1 MMINTMM
8 EYNDEDGDED
18 DEEDLE
24 EVDGSEAERCAHTER
39 LKSRHQ
45 LNMKMI
51 IILLVMMATGMI
63 TMVIMTMV
71 MIPENRWRTIFKL
84 LVEPTKTPTEIL
96 VWVKWVPQMLDV
108 F

>member
-45 LNMKMI
+45 LKRMI
-51 IILLVMMATGMI
+51 ILLMMLVMMATGMI
-63 TMVIMTMV
+63 PMVIMKMHC
-71 MIPENRWRTIFKL
+71 NGDDSRK
-84 LVEPTKTPTEIL
+84 
-96 VWVKWVPQMLDV
+96 
-108 F
+108 

>member
-8 EYNDEDGDED
+8 EYNDEDGDEDDED

-45 LNMKMI
+45 LKMKRMI
-51 IILLVMMATGMI
+51 ILLMMLVMMATGMI
-63 TMVIMTMV
+63 PMVIMTMHC
-71 MIPENRWRTIFKL
+71 NG
-84 LVEPTKTPTEIL
+84 
-96 VWVKWVPQMLDV
+96 DV
-108 F
+108 SRK